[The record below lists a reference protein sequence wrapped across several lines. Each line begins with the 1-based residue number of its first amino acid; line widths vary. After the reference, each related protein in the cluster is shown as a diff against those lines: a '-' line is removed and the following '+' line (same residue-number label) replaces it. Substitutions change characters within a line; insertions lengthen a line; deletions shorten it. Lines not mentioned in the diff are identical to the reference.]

1 MLTTLC
7 HETAMMSM
15 QRKGRFG
22 HDLMPYRKA
31 EFLQLSLKQLSAKQK
46 NGKF

>member
-7 HETAMMSM
+7 YETAMMSM
-15 QRKGRFG
+15 QRKRRFG
-22 HDLMPYRKA
+22 HDLMPQSKA

-46 NGKF
+46 RCKF